1 MDDNSVLLELKQII
15 EHDKVFIGSEF
26 ISYYARCVFGKKPTP
41 DIASRA
47 TLLAK
52 EFKTFL
58 TAVELKEQKL
68 NISFFNI
75 NKIQL
80 KLLKCIHKTFRD
92 TTKII
97 DGDMCLEEFK
107 KQIVKDDALKTT
119 DAVSEINKIIYQEL
133 LNSDILSAI
142 DTKFRNRKCIFE
154 ALSKHHTIMDFILS
168 GYKSSN
174 SIEDYLET
182 FNKILS
188 ETLAETTP
196 IGDYGSKVVL
206 MSDQTFDEI
215 AADVQTKYHLSTGY
229 YSLDYVFNGGF
240 ETGRLYVVGGLSGG
254 GKSLVAGNLAY
265 NTKLALDKEPG
276 DSPSKSAVLYLTLEN
291 SAEETR
297 FRIMC
302 AALNCSK
309 GQIYGSKQVDDNNKF
324 REDYSKIFNNPNK
337 TEFIICWQPAGSM
350 DTTDLMFLINDLS
363 RRYNRTIRF
372 VVVDYADKLVPN
384 GETKSGTEWIDIG
397 TIFDELKN
405 LSVTLD
411 IPILTMSQINRSGY
425 GNKNSDGPSGANI
438 AGSIRK
444 RENTDVLLIFDFN
457 NNSEEIVLDSKSIKT
472 LKVDALSRNVPVFC
486 RVDKN
491 RDGMR
496 NVKLQMYV
504 DYPCYSLK
512 DEIDNPEES
521 NKYFSKAEKEEQ
533 EEKPTEAAVNI
544 GDLF

>member
-254 GKSLVAGNLAY
+254 GKVTS
-265 NTKLALDKEPG
+265 
-276 DSPSKSAVLYLTLEN
+276 
-291 SAEETR
+291 
-297 FRIMC
+297 F
-302 AALNCSK
+302 
-309 GQIYGSKQVDDNNKF
+309 
-324 REDYSKIFNNPNK
+324 
-337 TEFIICWQPAGSM
+337 W
-350 DTTDLMFLINDLS
+350 
-363 RRYNRTIRF
+363 
-372 VVVDYADKLVPN
+372 
-384 GETKSGTEWIDIG
+384 GEQC
-397 TIFDELKN
+397 
-405 LSVTLD
+405 
-411 IPILTMSQINRSGY
+411 P
-425 GNKNSDGPSGANI
+425 
-438 AGSIRK
+438 
-444 RENTDVLLIFDFN
+444 
-457 NNSEEIVLDSKSIKT
+457 
-472 LKVDALSRNVPVFC
+472 
-486 RVDKN
+486 
-491 RDGMR
+491 
-496 NVKLQMYV
+496 
-504 DYPCYSLK
+504 
-512 DEIDNPEES
+512 
-521 NKYFSKAEKEEQ
+521 
-533 EEKPTEAAVNI
+533 
-544 GDLF
+544 